1 MASDMLQPNSDDS
14 LALRAFDIIRRRRLL
29 AVAVFATVLAGA
41 VSFALHLPDLYR
53 ASAIV
58 LVERPL
64 SESFVRPAVSGEL
77 ESRLH
82 VIKQEI
88 LSRDR
93 LSDLVNRFKLYP
105 ELRTKTSLED
115 VLNQARHDI
124 EVEPNGPE
132 QVSGRT
138 KTVTFTLSYTGAERA
153 TVSDVTNSIANFYV
167 QQNDLMRS
175 EEAIRTTQFLKAQ
188 ADESKKQLD
197 HHEQNLRAYTATHT
211 GELPQSVGLNLA
223 TLERLNTQLRL
234 NGEQQLRTIEQ
245 REKLLD
251 GLSDADV
258 IGRTAA
264 ASAATSPSGDAPSKD
279 WLDRMRQIET
289 LKGDLVQAEAK
300 FTDRHP
306 DVIRIREQIAS
317 LEREAADQRERDAAA
332 TRAREAQLAAGQP
345 VSTAGT
351 VTRPQR
357 RTLESLDADL
367 ERLKKEDTEVRASI
381 AGTERRLD
389 SVPGAQQ
396 EFALIQ
402 RDYQASKDNY
412 DQLLRKFEEA
422 QLAENVEMD
431 RQGER
436 FRILE
441 PALPPEGPAAPNR
454 LRLMIMGLLLA
465 FAAAAVA
472 ILGAEHLDT
481 SFHSVDELREF
492 TTLPVLAT
500 IPRIGPA
507 GARRRLRTALATVSA
522 LVVITLVATLSA
534 YIANGNE
541 QLVRM
546 LHRAG

>member
-1 MASDMLQPNSDDS
+1 V
-14 LALRAFDIIRRRRLL
+14 LAA
-29 AVAVFATVLAGA
+29 AVA
-41 VSFALHLPDLYR
+41 FALYLPDLYR
-53 ASAIV
+53 SSAIV

-64 SESFVRPAVSGEL
+64 SESFVRPVVSGEL

-93 LSDLVNRFKLYP
+93 LTELVNRFGLYP
-105 ELRTKTSLED
+105 ELRKKTSLED
-115 VLNQARHDI
+115 VLTQARHDI
-124 EVEPNGPE
+124 EVVPNGPE

-138 KTVTFTLSYTGAERA
+138 KTVTFTLSYTGGERE
-153 TVSDVTNSIANFYV
+153 TVADVTNSIANFYV

-188 ADESKKQLD
+188 VDESKKQLD
-197 HHEQNLRAYTATHT
+197 HHEQNVRAYTASHN
-211 GELPQSVGLNLA
+211 GELPQAVGLNLA

-251 GLSDADV
+251 GLPDADV
-258 IGRTAA
+258 IARTASS
-264 ASAATSPSGDAPSKD
+264 ASTVTGTATGDAPSKD

-289 LKGDLVQAEAK
+289 LKGELVQAEAK
-300 FTDRHP
+300 FTERHP
-306 DVIRIREQIAS
+306 DVIRIKDQIAS
-317 LEREAADQRERDAAA
+317 LEREAAEQRERDAAA
-332 TRAREAQLAAGQP
+332 QRAREEQLAAAA
-345 VSTAGT
+345 TAGT
-351 VTRPQR
+351 IPATGIPITQPQR
-357 RTLESLDADL
+357 RRTLDSLDADL
-367 ERLKKEDTEVRASI
+367 ARLKKEETDVRGSI
-381 AGTERRLD
+381 AATEHRLD
-389 SVPGAQQ
+389 SVPGTQQ

-402 RDYQASKDNY
+402 RDYQAAKDNY

-441 PALPPEGPAAPNR
+441 PALEPEGPAAPNR

-465 FAAAAVA
+465 FAGAAISILAV
-472 ILGAEHLDT
+472 EHLDT
-481 SFHSVDELREF
+481 SFHTVDELREF

-507 GARRRLRTALATVSA
+507 PARRRIRMALATVSA
-522 LVVITLVATLSA
+522 LGVIVLVATLSA
-534 YIANGNE
+534 YIATGNE

>member
-1 MASDMLQPNSDDS
+1 MASDMLQPNTDDS
-14 LALRAFDIIRRRRLL
+14 LALRAFDIIRRRRIL
-29 AVAVFATVLAGA
+29 AVAVFATVVAGA
-41 VSFALHLPDLYR
+41 VSFALYLPDLYR

-93 LSDLVNRFKLYP
+93 LTVLVNRFNLYP
-105 ELRTKTSLED
+105 ELRTKTSIED
-115 VLNQARHDI
+115 VLTQARHDI
-124 EVEPNGPE
+124 EVEANGPE

-138 KTVTFTLSYTGAERA
+138 KTVTFTLSYTGAARE

-188 ADESKKQLD
+188 ADEAKKQLD
-197 HHEQNLRAYTATHT
+197 HHEQNMRAYTATHT

-251 GLSDADV
+251 GLPDADV
-258 IGRTAA
+258 IARSSATAA
-264 ASAATSPSGDAPSKD
+264 SSASGDAPSKD

-289 LKGDLVQAEAK
+289 LKGELVQAEAK

-332 TRAREAQLAAGQP
+332 QRAREEQLAAGQP
-345 VSTAGT
+345 VTAAAT

-357 RTLESLDADL
+357 RTLESLDADID
-367 ERLKKEDTEVRASI
+367 RMKKEEAEVRASI
-381 AGTERRLD
+381 AVTERRLD
-389 SVPGAQQ
+389 SVPGTQQ

-402 RDYQASKDNY
+402 RDYQAAKDNY

-441 PALPPEGPAAPNR
+441 PALAPEGPAAPNR

-481 SFHSVDELREF
+481 SFHSIDELREF

-500 IPRIGPA
+500 IPRIGPV
-507 GARRRLRTALATVSA
+507 GARRRVRMALATVSA
-522 LVVITLVATLSA
+522 LALITLVATLSA